1 MFAGAAREAVFS
13 NPAVTKRVKEKFIPV
28 ALKAK
33 VVARS
38 PRGSE
43 GEIYKEIRRT
53 QHVPQGIATMN
64 SAGKVLTWAFSFDND
79 ESILKF
85 LDHVE
90 SRYKKLPDD
99 KQQVAA
105 ERFMRFPSR
114 KLPDVV
120 DNNRKLKIPTSHTA
134 GEVCP
139 GHLQTES
146 GTLIGTI
153 IGRPLDAN
161 GKPIEKTLRQ
171 EQYMESRFEF
181 SPAAQSAIAKAA
193 SQSKGQGFEIP
204 DSVCQALINPAF
216 LGQLDVDPLG
226 TSTNWDVEKH
236 REWKLNG
243 LVKSNSKDIIR
254 IHLKGT
260 SHIAGGETS
269 NPNAGKYWD
278 HSVKLTWQGYI
289 DIKQNRVV
297 NITMLAKGK
306 ERLLWGNEALRKT
319 KSPDCTHLMAG
330 HPIDF
335 DGDVVYGLMAP
346 GKDEAEEQGAEE
358 K

>member
-13 NPAVTKRVKEKFIPV
+13 NPAVAKRVKEKFIPV
-28 ALKAK
+28 AIKAK

-38 PRGSE
+38 PGGSE
-43 GEIYKEIRRT
+43 GEIYKEVRRT

-64 SAGKVLTWAFSFDND
+64 SAGKVLTWAFSFDNE

-90 SRYKKLPDD
+90 TRYQKLPDD

-105 ERFMRFPSR
+105 ERFMSFPGR
-114 KLPDVV
+114 KLPDVA
-120 DNNRKLKIPTSHTA
+120 DNNKKLKIPTSHAA

-139 GHLQTES
+139 GHLHAES

-153 IGRPLDAN
+153 IGRQMDSD

-171 EQYMESRFEF
+171 EQYMESRFEL
-181 SPAAQSAIAKAA
+181 SPAAQKQLAKAA
-193 SQSKGQGFEIP
+193 SESIESKGKSFEIS

-236 REWKLNG
+236 REWKLG
-243 LVKSNSKDIIR
+243 GQVKSKSKDGIR
-254 IHLKGT
+254 IHLSGT
-260 SHIAGGETS
+260 SHISGGETS
-269 NPNAGKYWD
+269 NPNAGRYWD
-278 HSVKLTWQGYI
+278 HTVKLTWQGYI
-289 DIKQNRVV
+289 DIKQDRVV
-297 NITMLAKGK
+297 NLTMLAKGK
-306 ERLLWGNEALRKT
+306 ERLLWGNENLRKT

-335 DGDVVYGLMAP
+335 DGDVVYGLMAS
-346 GKDEAEEQGAEE
+346 DEAEE
-358 K
+358 KRR